1 MSEGRVPKKDDVV
14 ITGMGVVSP
23 VGIGLEAFRDA
34 LREGRTGLGPITSF
48 DASQVKSKVAGEVKE
63 FHPLDFMERRFVQRT
78 ALFSQY
84 AVAAARMAWRHAG
97 FADGEV
103 PDPQSV
109 SVMIGNG
116 IGGVECD
123 TQAQFALFAK
133 GPNRIP
139 AMTIPK
145 MIANEAAGNISMA
158 LGFKGA
164 AHTLLTACASGTDA
178 IGCAL
183 DRIRSGRSEI
193 VITGGT
199 EAAVTEYAIGGF
211 CVLKALSTAFN
222 DTPEKSSRPFD
233 KDRDGFVMGEGAGIL
248 VIETREHAEK
258 RGAPVLAELAGYG
271 ATADAYHLTAP
282 HPEGEGAADAMRLA
296 LKDAGMTVEEVDY
309 INAHGTSTPT
319 NDPTETKAI
328 KRALGEHAYRIK
340 VSSTKGMT
348 GHCIGAAGALEAIAS
363 VIAIQDG
370 FFPPTLNLDEPDP
383 ECDLDYVPNHAQK
396 GKIGAA
402 LSSSLGFG
410 GHNAVI
416 ALRKP

>member
-1 MSEGRVPKKDDVV
+1 MSEGKVPRKDDVV

-23 VGIGLEAFRDA
+23 VGIGLDTFREA
-34 LREGRTGLGPITSF
+34 LREGKSGLGPITLF
-48 DASQVKSKVAGEVKE
+48 DSSKLKSKVAGEVKD
-63 FHPLDFMERRFVQRT
+63 FQPLDFMERRFVQRT
-78 ALFSQY
+78 ARFSQF
-84 AVAAARMAWRHAG
+84 AVAAARMAWEHAG
-97 FADGEV
+97 FSEGEFT
-103 PDPQSV
+103 DPEKV
-109 SVMIGNG
+109 SVLIGNG
-116 IGGVECD
+116 IGGVEVD
-123 TQAQFALFAK
+123 SAAQFALFAK

-158 LGFKGA
+158 LGLKGP

-183 DRIRSGRSEI
+183 DTIRSGRSDMI
-193 VITGGT
+193 LTGGT

-211 CVLKALSTAFN
+211 CVLKALSTSFN

-258 RGAPVLAELAGYG
+258 RGARIIAELAGYG

-282 HPEGEGAADAMRLA
+282 HPEGEGAARAIQLA
-296 LKDAGMTVEEVDY
+296 LEDAEMQVEEVDY
-309 INAHGTSTPT
+309 LNAHGTSTPT

-328 KRALGEHAYRIK
+328 KRALGEHASRIK

-363 VIAIQDG
+363 IIAIEDG

-383 ECDLDYVPNHAQK
+383 ECDLDYVPNHAQP
-396 GKIGAA
+396 GEIRAA

-410 GHNAVI
+410 GHNAVV